1 MSLLHLKLMRDVVAL
16 RGQVFTIALLVAAG
30 LAVFV
35 SSLSTYDSLLDA
47 RSDYYQRGRFPQVFA
62 TVKRAPLTLVPRIAE
77 IPGVAAVQPRI
88 VHDVIIDLPD
98 ADVPV
103 SARMV
108 SLANGGEEQLSS
120 LYLRSGVAP
129 QPGETRFV
137 AVNEAFAEATG
148 IGAGRELR
156 ILLNGRV
163 QTFGISGVALSPE
176 FVYAVKS
183 GMLIPDDRHFA
194 VIWMGRRAAEAA
206 FAMEGG
212 FNDVVLSLAPGA
224 DENEVIAALDRL
236 LDPYGGTGAV
246 GRRDQSSHRFL
257 EDELRQ
263 QKVMATTIP
272 LVFFAV
278 AAFLLNVVLGR
289 LVAVQREQ
297 IAALKA
303 LGFPTAPIAL
313 HYLLFAGLLVALGSA
328 LGLLAGYG
336 FGRSM
341 IYSYQGFFRF
351 PRLVFTMEWRVAA
364 LGVVLSMAAAA
375 SGTLA
380 AVRSVVTLAPAVAMR
395 GAVPLRFR
403 RSLLERWLPTTRIA
417 PSHMMVLRNLFGR
430 PLRAAATTV
439 GIALA
444 VPMVVLGL
452 FWRDAIDYM
461 TMVQFGLVE
470 RGNTMLSF
478 TQAVDDRVIGNLA
491 REPGVLA
498 VEGQRDV
505 PARLR
510 AGPRSYL
517 TAVIGI
523 SPEAELRRP
532 RNVALQPINITPEG
546 LTLARPLAERL
557 AVRVGDLVTVETLEG
572 RRRRRDVEVAA
583 LTEEMIGMNAY
594 MDITALDHLTG
605 EERTVSAASLMVEQG
620 AVAAFGRRLKTLPV
634 VAAVAM
640 KSATIASFLDKIAGI
655 VLVSAAI
662 LTGFA
667 VIIAF
672 GVVYNGVRVGLQERA
687 WQLASLRVLGFT
699 RAEVS
704 RLLFSETLVE
714 VAIGLPLGLWLS
726 GVIVRLI
733 ARLHSGETFQIPPVI
748 GSQTLAIAAI
758 VVVAAVGLSVFL
770 VRRRIDRLDLVAV
783 LKSRD

>member
-1 MSLLHLKLMRDVVAL
+1 MSLLHRKLLRDLVAM

-35 SSLSTYDSLLDA
+35 SSLSTYDSLLAA

-62 TVKRAPLTLVPRIAE
+62 TVKRAPLTLAPRIAE
-77 IPGVAAVQPRI
+77 IPGVATVLPRI
-88 VHDVIIDLPD
+88 VHDVIVDLPE

-108 SLANGGEEQLSS
+108 SLTNGGDELLSR
-120 LYLRSGVAP
+120 LHLRSGVAP
-129 QPGETRFV
+129 QTGETRLV

-163 QTFGISGVALSPE
+163 QGFGVSGVALSPE
-176 FVYAVKS
+176 FVYAVKT
-183 GMLIPDDRHFA
+183 GLLIPDDRHFA
-194 VIWMGRRAAEAA
+194 VVWVDRRAAEAA
-206 FAMEGG
+206 FAMEGA

-236 LDPYGGTGAV
+236 LAPYGGTGAV
-246 GRRDQSSHRFL
+246 ARRDQSSHRFV

-263 QKVMATTIP
+263 QKVMALTIP
-272 LVFFAV
+272 LVFFGV

-303 LGFPTAPIAL
+303 LGFPTAPIAI
-313 HYLLFAGLLVALGSA
+313 HYLLFAGLLVAFGSV
-328 LGLLAGYG
+328 LGLFAGDG
-336 FGRSM
+336 FGRAM
-341 IYSYQGFFRF
+341 VYSYQGFFRF
-351 PRLVFTMEWRVAA
+351 PSLAFTMDWRAAA
-364 LGVVLSMAAAA
+364 LGVLLSMAAAA
-375 SGTLA
+375 SGTMA

-395 GAVPLRFR
+395 TAVPLRFR
-403 RSLLERWLPTTRIA
+403 RSFLEAWLPTAQIA
-417 PSHMMVLRNLFGR
+417 PSRLMVLRNLFGR
-430 PLRAAATTV
+430 PLRAAATTS

-452 FWRDAIDYM
+452 FWRDAIDHM

-470 RGNTMLSF
+470 RGNATLSF

-505 PARLR
+505 PVRLR

-517 TAVIGI
+517 TAVIGLA
-523 SPEAELRRP
+523 PDAELRRP
-532 RNVALQPINITPEG
+532 RNVALQPINVMPEG

-572 RRRRRDVEVAA
+572 RRRWRDVEVAA
-583 LTEEMIGMNAY
+583 LTEEMLGMNAY
-594 MDITALDHLTG
+594 MDLAALDYLTA
-605 EERTVSAASLMVEQG
+605 EDRTVSAASLLIEGG
-620 AVAAFGRRLKTLPV
+620 AVAEFGRRLKTLPV

-640 KSATIASFLDKIAGI
+640 KAGTIASFLDKIAGI
-655 VLVSAAI
+655 VLVSAAV

-672 GVVYNGVRVGLQERA
+672 GVVYNGVRIGLQERA

-699 RAEVS
+699 RGEVS
-704 RLLFSETLVE
+704 SLLFSETVVE
-714 VAIGLPLGLWLS
+714 VVIGLPLGLWLS

-748 GSQTLAIAAI
+748 SPQTLAVAAM
-758 VVVAAVGLSVFL
+758 VVAAAAGVSVLL
-770 VRRRIDRLDLVAV
+770 VRRRIDQLDLVAV